1 MLPNRFGLLLTASA
15 SAVPAVLSRS
25 LQPFFGPQSAGRTRV
40 RPPRPCTPRCL
51 PSNRLPPLDPPLDE
65 PDEHDEPLLLLPELP
80 PLDEPPLELPPLE
93 LPPQLEPPPPPEQ
106 LLPPPMSSRRTP
118 PRVLPWGH

>member
-1 MLPNRFGLLLTASA
+1 
-15 SAVPAVLSRS
+15 
-25 LQPFFGPQSAGRTRV
+25 
-40 RPPRPCTPRCL
+40 L

-93 LPPQLEPPPPPEQ
+93 HAAAVVT
-106 LLPPPMSSRRTP
+106 SAAAHAATASRR
-118 PRVLPWGH
+118 LKNLDELMY